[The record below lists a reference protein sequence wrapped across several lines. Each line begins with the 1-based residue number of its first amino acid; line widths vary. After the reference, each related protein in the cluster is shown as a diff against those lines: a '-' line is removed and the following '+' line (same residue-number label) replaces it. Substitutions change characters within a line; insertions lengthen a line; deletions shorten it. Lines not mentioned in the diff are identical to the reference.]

1 MGDYLSFVVSKPVLG
16 VLASSFREHEVQ
28 LKNSHVNNVL
38 DDGRVI
44 CVFVKAYRAS
54 SRRVSASH
62 SSRSELKGRGVT
74 KAWHKLAEVKQM
86 IP

>member
-1 MGDYLSFVVSKPVLG
+1 MAFRPWVDNDDILQRVKLGDYLSFVVSKPVLG

-54 SRRVSASH
+54 SRRVFC
-62 SSRSELKGRGVT
+62 
-74 KAWHKLAEVKQM
+74 
-86 IP
+86 IPFFKV